1 MDHLFLLSPHLSVSQ
16 PRFLL
21 LPVASPHTLRY
32 RGTAERARCT
42 DPICILKI
50 LHARIFPTSIRGT
63 SLSRFWFFEECV
75 SANAALALSPKVFP
89 FCAEDT
95 LFADLASLPQCH
107 TPFQELEPHNLS
119 TLIGEHQGVMQYPY
133 PIILS
138 LGSFREQIMALP
150 VCERHRELSRADPSL
165 SSGLLSHWQCLSSH
179 WQSAPVSHVDY
190 ISQRG

>member
-107 TPFQELEPHNLS
+107 TPFQELEPHKFVHSDRRAPRRHAIPVPHNS
-119 TLIGEHQGVMQYPY
+119 E
-133 PIILS
+133 
-138 LGSFREQIMALP
+138 FRQLP
-150 VCERHRELSRADPSL
+150 RADYGTP
-165 SSGLLSHWQCLSSH
+165 GMRA
-179 WQSAPVSHVDY
+179 AP
-190 ISQRG
+190 

>member
-63 SLSRFWFFEECV
+63 NLSRLWLFEEFV
-75 SANAALALSPKVFP
+75 SANADLALSPKIFP
-89 FCAEDT
+89 FGAEDT
-95 LFADLASLPQCH
+95 LFADLASLLQCH
-107 TPFQELEPHNLS
+107 TPSRWLEPHKS
-119 TLIGEHQGVMQYPY
+119 VHSDRRAPRRHAIPY

-138 LGSFREQIMALP
+138 LGSFREADYGTPGM
-150 VCERHRELSRADPSL
+150 RA
-165 SSGLLSHWQCLSSH
+165 
-179 WQSAPVSHVDY
+179 AP
-190 ISQRG
+190 